1 MQTVRDAV
9 PSMGALVKAVA
20 SGELTPTEATELTK
34 MVQALAKII
43 ETAGL
48 KSAFENWK
56 RRSANDAG
64 KTGLETAS
72 LGFAEIQRAVATN
85 DRH

>member
-1 MQTVRDAV
+1 
-9 PSMGALVKAVA
+9 
-20 SGELTPTEATELTK
+20 

-56 RRSANDAG
+56 TRSASDAG
-64 KTGLETAS
+64 KTALETGS